1 MTLTAW
7 LVALLAAQAPH
18 DLVPARAAT
27 ADELARA
34 IFDPRWLLPDDLPV
48 ARVTGSGPR
57 ENLVVHMRALL
68 ALRADAA
75 TEGPRS
81 LGGVVR
87 ACLRAGVGARAL
99 TNTLTNTQ
107 PELARALEPAL
118 RELLSTE
125 RLDSKSWDPSRD
137 DAQDGI
143 YFAAPLTLEHASDP
157 PWSQIEG
164 SRLVQQACV
173 LVFADLAAIKRAEN
187 DYRAYPRRP
196 GAAYESIYPVR
207 GSHVRGVDTS
217 GHPFAALRIH
227 FRCDLPFP
235 YSDYSCDLS
244 IWNRVGAGGGVR
256 CDIHSASR
264 DFLWLA
270 GRDTFLAVHDDDG
283 APVATLVV
291 RWFGFDLR
299 GVPDG
304 DEARRTA
311 LRASLGSLKREA
323 EALARATPWEASVER
338 ALAFDVRGG
347 R

>member
-1 MTLTAW
+1 MTLATW
-7 LVALLAAQAPH
+7 IVSLLVAQAPH

-27 ADELARA
+27 TAELARE

-48 ARVTGSGPR
+48 ARGTGSGPR

-68 ALRADAA
+68 ALRADGA

-87 ACLRAGVGARAL
+87 ACIRDGARKDARAAL
-99 TNTLTNTQ
+99 ARTQ

-125 RLDSKSWDPSRD
+125 RLDSKRWDPSRD

-143 YFAAPLTLEHASDP
+143 YFAAPLTLERASEP
-157 PWSQIEG
+157 PWSKIEG

-173 LVFADLAAIKRAEN
+173 LVFADLAAIKQAEN

-207 GSHVRGVDTS
+207 DSHLRGVDAQ
-217 GHPFAALRIH
+217 GEPFAALRIH

-244 IWNRVGAGGGVR
+244 IWNRVGPDGDVR

-270 GRDTFLAVHDDDG
+270 GRDTFLPVHDDDG

-304 DEARRTA
+304 DDARRTA

-323 EALARATPWEASVER
+323 EALARARPWQASVER